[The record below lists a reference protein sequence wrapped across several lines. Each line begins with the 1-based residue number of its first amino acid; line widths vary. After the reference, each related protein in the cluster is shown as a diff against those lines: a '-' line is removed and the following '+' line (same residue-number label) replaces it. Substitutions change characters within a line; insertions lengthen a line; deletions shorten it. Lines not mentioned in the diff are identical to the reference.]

1 MSFVL
6 HLIDALEVRSI
17 KDADSFISNEQ
28 DKDSIVTAKFS
39 AFTKEISVFYPDVY
53 GEIGNVWEE
62 GLEES
67 SDYGLVKELVLN
79 VGLTDEKLVTQL
91 AATAKN
97 CGLLLYDSEG
107 EVIYGV

>member
-1 MSFVL
+1 MSFIL
-6 HLIDALEVRSI
+6 HLLDAPAVRNI

-28 DKDSIVTAKFS
+28 DKDAMITPKFS
-39 AFTKEISVFYPDVY
+39 AFVKEISAFYPDIH
-53 GEIGNVWEE
+53 GDRENVWDE

-67 SDYGLVKELVLN
+67 SDYGLVKELVIQ
-79 VGLTDEKLVTQL
+79 VGLTDEKLVMQL
-91 AATAKN
+91 AATARN